1 MPLTKV
7 SSGVIAANA
16 VVDSFGTQ
24 SITGDKLGLTAINA
38 NNIVNAS
45 ITGAKIALGT
55 ITGDDIATG
64 QITGNLIA
72 TNAISQNNIVS
83 VNASV
88 ITVGTLPT
96 ARLPANSILQV
107 VQTVKTNT
115 FTSSAT
121 SFTDIT
127 GLTATITPSSASSR
141 ILVMASV
148 VIGHTQNYFIMIRI
162 AKNGS
167 AILQGDAAS
176 SRLRTLGMVYSYPAL
191 GPANEQTTW
200 SHQVVDSPASTS
212 SLTYSVQTMQEAGQ
226 TQYINRLQRDDDAA
240 YEPRSASSLILME
253 IAG

>member
-1 MPLTKV
+1 MPIQFITPSII
-7 SSGVIAANA
+7 SSVAN
-16 VVDSFGTQ
+16 TQ
-24 SITGDKLGLTAINA
+24 VT
-38 NNIVNAS
+38 
-45 ITGAKIALGT
+45 GT
-55 ITGDDIATG
+55 ITASQIAT
-64 QITGNLIA
+64 
-72 TNAISQNNIVS
+72 
-83 VNASV
+83 VNANT
-88 ITVGTLPT
+88 ITSGTIPVAQIPQLTT
-96 ARLPANSILQV
+96 AKLPANSILQV

-148 VIGHTQNYFIMIRI
+148 VIGHTQNYFVQIRL

-176 SRLRTLGMVYSYPAL
+176 SRQRTLGMVYSYPAL

-212 SLTYSVQTMQEAGQ
+212 SLTYSVQTMQENGQ
-226 TQYINRLQRDDDAA
+226 TQYINRLQRDDDAT
-240 YEPRSASSLILME
+240 YEPRSASSIILME